1 VRLNRYDTEA
11 AGGSSTPAAFNGS
24 FTAYEGGMNMKLVM
38 AIIHDEDAFHI
49 MDVLNEK
56 GYSVTK
62 LASTG
67 GFLRAGNTTLIC
79 GVQEDRIPE
88 LMDIIEKKGKSR
100 KQITSVN
107 STHMNTTESYV
118 PYPVEVTVGGATIFV
133 LPVDE
138 FKKV

>member
-1 VRLNRYDTEA
+1 
-11 AGGSSTPAAFNGS
+11 
-24 FTAYEGGMNMKLVM
+24 MKLVLS
-38 AIIHDEDAFHI
+38 IIHDEDAFHI

-79 GVQEDRIPE
+79 GVEDE
-88 LMDIIEKKGKSR
+88 KVDDLVAIIEKKCKGR
-100 KQITSVN
+100 RQITSIN
-107 STHMNTTESYV
+107 SSHMSATESYV
-118 PYPVEVTVGGATIFV
+118 PYPVEITVGGATIFV
-133 LPVDE
+133 LNVEE

>member
-1 VRLNRYDTEA
+1 
-11 AGGSSTPAAFNGS
+11 
-24 FTAYEGGMNMKLVM
+24 MKLVM

-49 MDVLNEK
+49 MDLLNEK

-79 GVQEDRIPE
+79 GVSDERIPE
-88 LMDIIEKKGKSR
+88 LVDIIEKKCKSR

-107 STHMNTTESYV
+107 STHVNATESYV

-133 LPVDE
+133 LNVEE